1 MKIYCILNDSVPY
14 GSILEQP
21 LCDKGFTKLTQI
33 SHCFTNTSI
42 IAMLTGKL
50 PSDLE
55 KGGIG
60 YQTENEHKPNG
71 IIDYSWKDKLLISE
85 LNKKNWGINFHNCHW
100 FYETICDEPF
110 IKKTSSFLMVK
121 EEGKY
126 KETKE
131 YFKTMLQD
139 STETSEFYKNEK
151 KFIKQFQK
159 SSQRD
164 EFYLI
169 KNMQYH
175 LALAIKTDKLD
186 SLKRIQ
192 TVLDYFDF
200 DEPDSLFWIFSDHH
214 NHPEIDELCKCPSF
228 LTTVFVKDNRQKPLK
243 LNSDIISISDFYD
256 IFKNGYNTL
265 DENRIY
271 FVEDGR
277 FNVDPLNSTTA
288 VACRFLDKNRILQ
301 VSYFRPT
308 NKYYGFVYDIN
319 MKKIQECI
327 PRDNTLADALKGRF
341 EWVK

>member
-33 SHCFTNTSI
+33 SHCFTVTSI
-42 IAMLTGKL
+42 ISMLTGKL

-60 YQTENEHKPNG
+60 YQTQNEHKTKG
-71 IIDYSWKDKLLISE
+71 IVDYSWKDKLLISE
-85 LNKKNWGINFHNCHW
+85 LNKKNWGINFHSGQC
-100 FYETICDEPF
+100 FYETTCDEPF
-110 IKKTSSFLMVK
+110 IKKTNPFPIVK
-121 EEGKY
+121 EAGKY
-126 KETKE
+126 KENID
-131 YFKTMLQD
+131 YFKIILQE

-159 SSQRD
+159 PSKRN

-169 KNMQYH
+169 TNSQYH
-175 LALAIKTDKLD
+175 LSLITKTNKID

-214 NHPEIDELCKCPSF
+214 NFLEIDELCKCPSF

-243 LNSDIISISDFYD
+243 LNSDIIAISDFYD
-256 IFKNGYNTL
+256 IFKKGYNTL
-265 DENRIY
+265 DEKRIY

-277 FNVDPLNSTTA
+277 VHVDPLNSTTA
-288 VACRFLDKNRILQ
+288 VACKFLDKKHILQ

-308 NKYYGFVYDIN
+308 SKYFGFVYDIS
-319 MKKIQECI
+319 MKKIQECSV
-327 PRDNTLADALKGRF
+327 DSTLANALKERF